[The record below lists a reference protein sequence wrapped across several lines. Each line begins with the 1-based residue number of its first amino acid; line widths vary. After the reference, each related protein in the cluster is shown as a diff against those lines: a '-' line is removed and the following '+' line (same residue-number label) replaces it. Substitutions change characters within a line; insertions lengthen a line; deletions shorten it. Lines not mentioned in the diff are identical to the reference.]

1 MFTSVAVVTHVQK
14 SDENNRFY
22 AQAELI
28 LAQDVS
34 HARLE
39 LEDVNYSVHATV
51 LMDAKAGRNAF
62 DIRGDGASPF
72 EVGDTIKVICFDEA
86 KFPRL

>member
-1 MFTSVAVVTHVQK
+1 M
-14 SDENNRFY
+14 
-22 AQAELI
+22 
-28 LAQDVS
+28 S

-72 EVGDTIKVICFDEA
+72 EVGDTIKVICFERGEVPYTIVRSGHELVGNYPLPTA
-86 KFPRL
+86 FSARA